1 MNEQK
6 GEKEGE
12 INEIILE
19 TKEET
24 NKISIC
30 DFCKSSYNDIDK
42 FSCNHKICP
51 KCLFQKIFISNIKD
65 VSTIKDNLEI
75 KCKCSQGILHKTI
88 DDIYEINNKKN
99 KIYEKIFQENNI
111 DIKSDLCPIHNDKK
125 LIYYCINCCEEICE
139 SCKEE
144 EKGKKHKILDKEYL
158 IKILKKEI
166 SELKMNYPNK
176 ESFNEK
182 WNELCIKLKE
192 NTQIKFNEMILK
204 IEEVNKALNDF
215 KNLYENIFKQEIIK
229 AVKILKLY
237 IHIKNQKILIFFDI

>member
-30 DFCKSSYNDIDK
+30 DFCKSSYNDK

-99 KIYEKIFQENNI
+99 KIYEKLFQENNI
-111 DIKSDLCPIHNDKK
+111 DIKSDLCSIHKDKK
-125 LIYYCINCCEEICE
+125 LIYYCMNCCEEICE
-139 SCKEE
+139 SCKKE
-144 EKGKKHKILDKEYL
+144 EKEKEHKILDKEYL

-176 ESFNEK
+176 ERPSTDLHKSSHQQTCSLDGNRSSHPRSVAK
-182 WNELCIKLKE
+182 MTANSP
-192 NTQIKFNEMILK
+192 T
-204 IEEVNKALNDF
+204 AR
-215 KNLYENIFKQEIIK
+215 
-229 AVKILKLY
+229 
-237 IHIKNQKILIFFDI
+237 